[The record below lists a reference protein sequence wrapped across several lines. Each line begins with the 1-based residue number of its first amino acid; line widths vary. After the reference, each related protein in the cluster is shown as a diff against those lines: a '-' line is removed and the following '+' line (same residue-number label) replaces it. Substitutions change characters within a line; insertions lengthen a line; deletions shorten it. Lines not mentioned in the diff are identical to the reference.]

1 MAAILT
7 CDILRDD
14 VTCAYVVVG
23 GVIATLLGNHD
34 VIVSIV
40 TSLINT
46 EASSFIA
53 ELHQNLLL
61 KHSIVKLHILKV
73 QMMRNSAR
81 RSNRERTALF
91 YDIEDGAKHCSNML

>member
-23 GVIATLLGNHD
+23 GVIATLLGTHD

-40 TSLINT
+40 TSLTNT

-53 ELHQNLLL
+53 ELHQNLSL
-61 KHSIVKLHILKV
+61 KHSIVKLHTLKSTVDEEQRKTIQQKAHSVIL
-73 QMMRNSAR
+73 
-81 RSNRERTALF
+81 
-91 YDIEDGAKHCSNML
+91 